1 MALDG
6 CKNIPSDT
14 LAYTITEDEEQGV
27 MFSMSFSIL
36 KDSNLPEEE
45 TSVEEAE

>member
-14 LAYTITEDEEQGV
+14 LAYTINEDSENGV
-27 MFSMSFSIL
+27 MFNMSFSIL
-36 KDSNLPEEE
+36 KDSNIPEEE
-45 TSVEEAE
+45 TSAKEAE